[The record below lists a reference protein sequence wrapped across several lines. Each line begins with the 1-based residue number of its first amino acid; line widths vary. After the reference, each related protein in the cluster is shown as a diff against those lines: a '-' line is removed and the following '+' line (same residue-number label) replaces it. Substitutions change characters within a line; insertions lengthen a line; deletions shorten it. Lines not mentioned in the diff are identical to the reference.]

1 METLDTYLGLKEIHL
16 VWKILCIAP
25 WARSKKYYYTWM
37 SFIFCFNIFFVS
49 RTIVDYLL
57 CEDSKCVL
65 NHVLYYVAGW
75 SKVSQYLL
83 MFLCRRKLLQLE
95 NLFHMLDGNV
105 TLLEDQVVVRKAIQT
120 GRRILKYFLI
130 LATFYISG
138 RMLGFILTSGEIPIV
153 PLWSPFDGQLVI
165 KFLYDSIVIY
175 LLALQAIVSDMFSP
189 ACFPLLNAHFKILSQ
204 QLLRIGVGEE
214 SNIRRLIERHII
226 ILRYF
231 SFK

>member
-83 MFLCRRKLLQLE
+83 YR
-95 NLFHMLDGNV
+95 
-105 TLLEDQVVVRKAIQT
+105 
-120 GRRILKYFLI
+120 
-130 LATFYISG
+130 
-138 RMLGFILTSGEIPIV
+138 
-153 PLWSPFDGQLVI
+153 QLVDSLLPENYSKNWNQQTNQLTATLINATKSNNLTTTFPAKDII
-165 KFLYDSIVIY
+165 KTNHN
-175 LLALQAIVSDMFSP
+175 P
-189 ACFPLLNAHFKILSQ
+189 T
-204 QLLRIGVGEE
+204 
-214 SNIRRLIERHII
+214 NIQKFRRWN
-226 ILRYF
+226 
-231 SFK
+231 